1 LNTLSW
7 LTGAYPSA
15 THHKYA
21 QCVYV
26 RLNTSSCHVD
36 RTFSFGNGEFHYHND
51 DTPMTYAFSVYKDI
65 ALGKL
70 DVTIWSVFLR
80 HALAL
85 TDPYIINLPALIQ
98 QYPFLRDILFGLDEP
113 NSLCA
118 SHENAK
124 ELRLL
129 IEGLLL
135 DRKIFNGFNLEHLY
149 DQGIISRT
157 HWQDIQH
164 WSTMNDLRVID
175 EAFQKLC
182 HSQAEE
188 ANEDDEDLP
197 SGDVLSLLS
206 RNQGRCSAAFDRLQ
220 ENRIPSSSTTRS
232 ADYQILRSIQTL
244 WEQLPNID
252 SNPQELIDFEDAWIW
267 ELHKSCDISWAEQNW
282 LDRVIGDCEASREIK
297 LLLCS
302 SGLKD
307 VSRLRKTIILPNAV
321 DDPRGAIHHSYDPTF
336 CSVRPL
342 SVAEKRDFLEKR
354 LHAVFKEEDQ
364 RFRDK
369 VRKINWERQPAGYKR
384 AASMDIGSCSFIFQ
398 WYNRAWNKGVATI
411 RRFLQGR
418 RPGTLEQIC
427 RLLQVAYAMGS
438 QDPTNPNFRASF
450 ANDLDR
456 WRTIVPEHSL
466 LYFDAIV
473 EVVWNK
479 TFDKVQSNGAMDYGS
494 DENLLYLQQLLSGLI
509 SCNPVA
515 EISKDDE
522 QQAEPVRTDEQ
533 MFNAGLSARFSE
545 AQYVLDGFEDPRA
558 YSHVRKQPFCWEP
571 AEPVVVLMMAGAI
584 FGFIFSFLLSEYPY
598 LCRGVTKMSLPTPLY
613 FLKLLTCC
621 HV

>member
-1 LNTLSW
+1 M
-7 LTGAYPSA
+7 
-15 THHKYA
+15 K
-21 QCVYV
+21 
-26 RLNTSSCHVD
+26 
-36 RTFSFGNGEFHYHND
+36 
-51 DTPMTYAFSVYKDI
+51 YAFSVYKDI

-85 TDPYIINLPALIQ
+85 TDPYIINLLAIIQ
-98 QYPFLRDILFGLDEP
+98 QYPFLKNALFRLDEP
-113 NSLCA
+113 NSICA

-124 ELRLL
+124 ELKLL
-129 IEGLLL
+129 TEGLLL

-149 DQGIISRT
+149 NQGIISRT

-164 WSTMNDLRVID
+164 WSTMNDLRLID

-188 ANEDDEDLP
+188 ANEDDEDPP
-197 SGDVLSLLS
+197 SGNVLRHRSQNH
-206 RNQGRCSAAFDRLQ
+206 RVCSAAPDRLQ
-220 ENRIPSSSTTRS
+220 EDRTP
-232 ADYQILRSIQTL
+232 ADYRILRAIQTL
-244 WEQLPNID
+244 YEQLPDMD
-252 SNPQELIDFEDAWIW
+252 SNPQELINFEDAWIW
-267 ELHKSCDISWAEQNW
+267 ELDKSCDISWAEQNW
-282 LDRVIGDCEASREIK
+282 LNCVIGDCEVSREIK

-302 SGLKD
+302 SGLGD
-307 VSRLRKTIILPNAV
+307 APRLRKSVVFHNVV

-336 CSVRPL
+336 RSIRPL
-342 SVAEKRDFLEKR
+342 SVAEKQDFLGRR

-369 VRKINWERQPAGYKR
+369 VRKINWDRQPAGYKR
-384 AASMDIGSCSFIFQ
+384 ATSMDMGSCGFIFQ

-438 QDPTNPNFRASF
+438 QDPTNPDFRASF

-473 EVVWNK
+473 EAVWKK
-479 TFDKVQSNGAMDYGS
+479 TFDKVQSNGATDYGA
-494 DENLLYLQQLLSGLI
+494 DENLLHLQLLLSGLI

-522 QQAEPVRTDEQ
+522 QQADPVCTDEQ
-533 MFNAGLSARFSE
+533 MFNAGLNAGFYE
-545 AQYVLDGFEDPRA
+545 AQHVLDGFEDPRA
-558 YSHVRKQPFCWEP
+558 YSHIRKLPFCWEP
-571 AEPVVVLMMAGAI
+571 ADPVIVLMTAGAI
-584 FGFIFSFLLSEYPY
+584 FGFIFSFLLSEYTVP
-598 LCRGVTKMSLPTPLY
+598 LQRGD
-613 FLKLLTCC
+613 
-621 HV
+621 

>member
-1 LNTLSW
+1 M
-7 LTGAYPSA
+7 
-15 THHKYA
+15 
-21 QCVYV
+21 
-26 RLNTSSCHVD
+26 
-36 RTFSFGNGEFHYHND
+36 E
-51 DTPMTYAFSVYKDI
+51 YAFSVYKDI
-65 ALGKL
+65 ASRKL

-80 HALAL
+80 HVLAL
-85 TDPYIINLPALIQ
+85 TDPYIINLPAIIQ
-98 QYPFLRDILFGLDEP
+98 KYPLLKNALLGLDGP
-113 NSLCA
+113 NSLHT

-129 IEGLLL
+129 TEGLLL

-149 DQGIISRT
+149 DQGIVSRT

-164 WSTMNDLRVID
+164 WSAMNDLRVID

-197 SGDVLSLLS
+197 PDDVLSLLS
-206 RNQGRCSAAFDRLQ
+206 QNHGVCSAAPDSRQ
-220 ENRIPSSSTTRS
+220 ENCIPSSSITRS
-232 ADYQILRSIQTL
+232 ADYQILRSIETL
-244 WEQLPNID
+244 CEQLNDID
-252 SNPQELIDFEDAWIW
+252 SNPQLFNPEGTWIW
-267 ELHKSCDISWAEQNW
+267 ELHKSGDISRAEQDW
-282 LDRVIGDCEASREIK
+282 LDRVIADDEVSLEIK
-297 LLLCS
+297 LLLYS

-307 VSRLRKTIILPNAV
+307 ASRLRKCLIFPSPV
-321 DDPRGAIHHSYDPTF
+321 DDPRGAIDHSYDPTF
-336 CSVRPL
+336 RSIRPL
-342 SVAEKRDFLEKR
+342 SVAEKRNFLERK

-369 VRKINWERQPAGYKR
+369 VRKINWDRQPAGYKG
-384 AASMDIGSCSFIFQ
+384 ATSMDVGSCGFIFQ
-398 WYNRAWNKGVATI
+398 WYNRAWNKGIATI

-473 EVVWNK
+473 EAVWKK
-479 TFDKVQSNGAMDYGS
+479 TFDKVQSNGAMDYGA
-494 DENLLYLQQLLSGLI
+494 DENLLHLQQLLSGLI
-509 SCNPVA
+509 SRNPVA

-522 QQAEPVRTDEQ
+522 QQADPVRTDEQ
-533 MFNAGLSARFSE
+533 MFNAGLSARFYE
-545 AQYVLDGFEDPRA
+545 AQYVLDGLEDPRA
-558 YSHVRKQPFCWEP
+558 YSHVRKLPFCWEP
-571 AEPVVVLMMAGAI
+571 AEPVIVLMMAGAI
-584 FGFIFSFLLSEYPY
+584 FGFIFSFLLGEY
-598 LCRGVTKMSLPTPLY
+598 TAPLQEG
-613 FLKLLTCC
+613 
-621 HV
+621 